1 MNRVLQVCCVNLQVG
16 SASSNILY
24 PSESDKVGPFSLQ
37 VCCAQHKTY
46 LNLRGINSSIFLGSD
61 GLRYALDAQ
70 DGNGHVSAEHEEAR
84 SLLAN
89 FQARLF
95 ERRPRTA
102 RS

>member
-1 MNRVLQVCCVNLQVG
+1 MPCLNSTDPPARDLFVRMGMGV
-16 SASSNILY
+16 
-24 PSESDKVGPFSLQ
+24 
-37 VCCAQHKTY
+37 HKTY

-89 FQARLF
+89 FQARLA